1 MRCEVRSLRLTGLP
15 AVQLSAPLTH
25 LWRAQLGSPVTVV
38 SNNLPSRGACKFLL
52 QVQIHDRVGG
62 E

>member
-1 MRCEVRSLRLTGLP
+1 MRCEVRLLRLTGLP

-38 SNNLPSRGACKFLL
+38 SNNLPSRGVYKLL
-52 QVQIHDRVGG
+52 LPVQIHERVAV